1 MSEALF
7 KLGGLRFW
15 TEREI
20 DLREAFQRQVAAVVR
35 RELLALNPAWR
46 FERCEGPILH
56 PRSQIGA
63 AYDDSDIF
71 VTNDI
76 RGGEAL
82 CLRPETTP
90 SSYAY
95 ARWLGGKMPLCVWQA
110 GISSRRETNDG
121 ASASKLRFNSFWQ
134 LEFQCIYRVDTKA
147 DYRAVLIPVVAL
159 EIERF
164 TMCQLRVVPSDRTP
178 AYAESTLD
186 IEADHDGKWREMASC
201 SIRTD
206 FADDMRVCEIAV
218 GLDRVATLAGE
229 AR

>member
-1 MSEALF
+1 MN
-7 KLGGLRFW
+7 
-15 TEREI
+15 
-20 DLREAFQRQVAAVVR
+20 Q
-35 RELLALNPAWR
+35 
-46 FERCEGPILH
+46 FE
-56 PRSQIGA
+56 
-63 AYDDSDIF
+63 
-71 VTNDI
+71 
-76 RGGEAL
+76 
-82 CLRPETTP
+82 
-90 SSYAY
+90 
-95 ARWLGGKMPLCVWQA
+95 K
-110 GISSRRETNDG
+110 
-121 ASASKLRFNSFWQ
+121 K

-186 IEADHDGKWREMASC
+186 IEADHAGKWREMASC

-206 FADDMRVCEIAV
+206 FAGDMRVCEIAV